1 MLPLRYKLYVLSTHF
16 LLYRI
21 YIYLSTPFLNF
32 IKSDLMFQCRSCDSF
47 ISIPKPSTIVNCFFH
62 VFQMKFQLTSIYLNR
77 IRRPQENP
85 VIERKRLRHVLS
97 YETLLIFR
105 KYRKRYFLSKN
116 KSGFATYYHMKL
128 LLIFRKCR
136 KRYFLYYKI
145 PAAGYD
151 DPATGIES
159 CNCCIY
165 YNYERCI

>member
-1 MLPLRYKLYVLSTHF
+1 MSPFRYKLYVLSTYF

-47 ISIPKPSTIVNCFFH
+47 IMIPKPSTIVNCFFH
-62 VFQMKFQLTSIYLNR
+62 VFQMKFQLTWIYLNR
-77 IRRPQENP
+77 ILRPQENP
-85 VIERKRLRHVLS
+85 AIERKRLRHVLS

-105 KYRKRYFLSKN
+105 KYRKRYL
-116 KSGFATYYHMKL
+116 
-128 LLIFRKCR
+128 
-136 KRYFLYYKI
+136 LYYKI